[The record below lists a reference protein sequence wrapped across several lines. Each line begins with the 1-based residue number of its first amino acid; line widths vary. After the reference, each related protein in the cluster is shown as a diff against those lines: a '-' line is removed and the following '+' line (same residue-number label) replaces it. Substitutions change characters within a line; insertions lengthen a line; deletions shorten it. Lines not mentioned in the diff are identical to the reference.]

1 MAAAT
6 ATRSAAFFIRASK
19 VSTNS
24 HEFSDEPAA
33 SPPYDPS
40 MSEPEPR
47 DVDLLQ
53 ELYSTGLL
61 VGMLVDEELAKIGV
75 PDELFSFLG
84 WVTRLEPVTPGALA
98 AETGLPP
105 TTIRDYIRR
114 LIASGDVRKV
124 PNPADGRSYHLVLT
138 PKGRRVAVQ
147 GWPAVVAAFERV
159 ERHLQGPARVHLSA
173 MRELREAVRLA
184 LAESQAG
191 RGAPAPQGARSTR

>member
-1 MAAAT
+1 MIP
-6 ATRSAAFFIRASK
+6 R
-19 VSTNS
+19 
-24 HEFSDEPAA
+24 
-33 SPPYDPS
+33 
-40 MSEPEPR
+40 MSEREPR

-61 VGMLVDEELAKIGV
+61 VGILVDEELAKIGV

-84 WVTRLEPVTPGALA
+84 WVTRLEPVTPGRLA

-114 LIASGDVRKV
+114 LIASGDARKV

-138 PKGRRVAVQ
+138 PKGKRVTVQ

-159 ERHLQGPARVHLSA
+159 ERHLHGPAGEHLAA
-173 MRELREAVRLA
+173 MRELREAVRRA
-184 LAESQAG
+184 LAESEAG
-191 RGAPAPQGARSTR
+191 RRAPAPQGARSTR

>member
-1 MAAAT
+1 MCE
-6 ATRSAAFFIRASK
+6 R
-19 VSTNS
+19 
-24 HEFSDEPAA
+24 
-33 SPPYDPS
+33 
-40 MSEPEPR
+40 EPR

-84 WVTRLEPVTPGALA
+84 WVTRLEPVTPGRLA

-114 LIASGDVRKV
+114 LIASGDARKV

-138 PKGRRVAVQ
+138 PKGKRITVQ

-159 ERHLQGPARVHLSA
+159 ERHLHGPADEHLAA
-173 MRELREAVRLA
+173 MRELREAVRRA
-184 LAESQAG
+184 LAESDAG
-191 RGAPAPQGARSTR
+191 RRAPAPQGARSTR

>member
-1 MAAAT
+1 MV
-6 ATRSAAFFIRASK
+6 SAGFIRASK

-24 HEFSDEPAA
+24 HEFTDELAT
-33 SPPYDPS
+33 SPPYDPTVA
-40 MSEPEPR
+40 EPEPR
-47 DVDLLQ
+47 DEDLLQ

-84 WVTRLEPVTPGALA
+84 WVTRLEPVTPGTLA

-114 LIASGDVRKV
+114 LVASGDVRKV

-138 PKGRRVAVQ
+138 PKGRKITEQ

-159 ERHLQGPARVHLSA
+159 DRHLRGPAREHLSA

-184 LAESQAG
+184 LAESEAG
-191 RGAPAPQGARSTR
+191 RRGPAPQGAKSTR